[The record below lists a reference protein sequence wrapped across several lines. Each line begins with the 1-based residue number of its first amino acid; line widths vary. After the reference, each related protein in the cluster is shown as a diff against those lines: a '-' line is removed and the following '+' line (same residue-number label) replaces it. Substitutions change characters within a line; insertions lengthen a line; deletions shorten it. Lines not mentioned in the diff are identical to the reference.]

1 MANEMSSAAQPLP
14 GNDAAHTP
22 DANSLPADTINFANR
37 MFDAAREGNSELLLQ
52 AVDAGLPANLTNNNG
67 NTLLM
72 LAAYAGHTEL
82 TKGLLQRKADPNRTN
97 DLGQSIIAGAV
108 FKAHDGVVR
117 VLVEAGADPRIG
129 KPTALE
135 TAHIFG
141 RKELMEV
148 LGAKEG
154 DIGANVPT
162 PPSARLEK

>member
-1 MANEMSSAAQPLP
+1 
-14 GNDAAHTP
+14 
-22 DANSLPADTINFANR
+22 
-37 MFDAAREGNSELLLQ
+37 
-52 AVDAGLPANLTNNNG
+52 
-67 NTLLM
+67 M

-108 FKAHDGVVR
+108 FKAHDEVVR
-117 VLVEAGADPRIG
+117 ALVEAGADPRIG

-135 TAHIFG
+135 TAHMFG

-162 PPSARLEK
+162 PPSARPER